1 MDTGE
6 KHPKNISEEVEDV
19 HFRFKLEAG
28 QCVNIDIST
37 LTYASVHSG
46 NLHQFCCEGAFLDAV
61 RFGAMEQ
68 SSSSSTS
75 KLHSSASL

>member
-19 HFRFKLEAG
+19 RFRFKLEAG

-37 LTYASVHSG
+37 LTYASVRSG
-46 NLHQFCCEGAFLDAV
+46 NLH
-61 RFGAMEQ
+61 
-68 SSSSSTS
+68 
-75 KLHSSASL
+75 

>member
-37 LTYASVHSG
+37 LTYASVRSG
-46 NLHQFCCEGAFLDAV
+46 NLH
-61 RFGAMEQ
+61 
-68 SSSSSTS
+68 
-75 KLHSSASL
+75 